1 MELSNTTKVLSGI
14 LLITVPTIE
23 IGGAFLLRMLKTSEH
38 GYVDNPLRQNL
49 FRAGH
54 AHAGVMVILSLIT
67 QLFVD
72 GLTLPVGMMSMMA
85 RLGAPCAAILMP
97 LGFFLCV
104 ASPRLQRPNTLIGLV
119 YAGAVLLAL
128 SMLVLGLSLL
138 RSV

>member
-1 MELSNTTKVLSGI
+1 MELSNTTKMLAGI

-72 GLTLPVGMMSMMA
+72 GLALPVGMSMMA

-97 LGFFLCV
+97 LGFFLSV
-104 ASPRLQRPNTLIGLV
+104 ASPGTQKPNRLLGLV
-119 YAGAVLLAL
+119 YAGAVLLAM
-128 SMLVLGLSLL
+128 SMLVLGISLL
-138 RSV
+138 RSA

>member
-1 MELSNTTKVLSGI
+1 MLSGI

-54 AHAGVMVILSLIT
+54 AHAGVIVILSLIS

-72 GLTLPVGMMSMMA
+72 GLALPDAVSMIA

-97 LGFFLCV
+97 LGFFLSV
-104 ASPRLQRPNTLIGLV
+104 ASPKAQKPNGLIGLV
-119 YAGAVLLAL
+119 YAGALFLAV
-128 SMLVLGLSLL
+128 SMLVLGVSLV
-138 RSV
+138 RSG

>member
-1 MELSNTTKVLSGI
+1 MELSNATKMLSGI

-38 GYVDNPLRQNL
+38 GYVDNPIRQNL

-72 GLTLPVGMMSMMA
+72 GLALPVGMGMMA

-104 ASPRLQRPNTLIGLV
+104 ASPRAQKPNRLIGLV
-119 YAGAVLLAL
+119 YAGAVLLAV